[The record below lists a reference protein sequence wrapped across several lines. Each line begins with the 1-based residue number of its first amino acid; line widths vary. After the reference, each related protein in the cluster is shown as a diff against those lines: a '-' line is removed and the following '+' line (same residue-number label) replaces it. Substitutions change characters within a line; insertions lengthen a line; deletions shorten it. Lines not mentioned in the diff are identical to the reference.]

1 VYLFIKLKPAKWFFT
16 ALVTIVVL
24 ASRPVLAQTTTI
36 SWDSLPSGA
45 GVFVTPDSPA
55 YDGYDFFFGDSTF
68 GSIGP
73 NDGNHG
79 PLQYTLPGSPLL
91 GGSAPYNAWG
101 NTPIRVESLD
111 PTPDE
116 AFTFSGW
123 FSGQP
128 NLGSGAAQVEA
139 EGFTGTS
146 STPSFTTTFSLPS
159 DGSWVDEDLTAF
171 GAFNKFLLSPLD
183 ASGNPSAFLAGYI
196 YMDDVQFTVVPEPSS
211 WALAIV
217 AGAALF
223 CINRRWRAT
232 GAARLV

>member
-1 VYLFIKLKPAKWFFT
+1 M
-16 ALVTIVVL
+16 
-24 ASRPVLAQTTTI
+24 
-36 SWDSLPSGA
+36 
-45 GVFVTPDSPA
+45 
-55 YDGYDFFFGDSTF
+55 
-68 GSIGP
+68 
-73 NDGNHG
+73 
-79 PLQYTLPGSPLL
+79 
-91 GGSAPYNAWG
+91 
-101 NTPIRVESLD
+101 
-111 PTPDE
+111 
-116 AFTFSGW
+116 
-123 FSGQP
+123 
-128 NLGSGAAQVEA
+128 EA

-211 WALAIV
+211 WALAT

>member
-1 VYLFIKLKPAKWFFT
+1 
-16 ALVTIVVL
+16 
-24 ASRPVLAQTTTI
+24 
-36 SWDSLPSGA
+36 
-45 GVFVTPDSPA
+45 
-55 YDGYDFFFGDSTF
+55 
-68 GSIGP
+68 
-73 NDGNHG
+73 
-79 PLQYTLPGSPLL
+79 
-91 GGSAPYNAWG
+91 
-101 NTPIRVESLD
+101 LD

-128 NLGSGAAQVEA
+128 NLGSGAAQVEV

-146 STPSFTTTFSLPS
+146 STPSVTTTFSLPS

-183 ASGNPSAFLAGYI
+183 SSGNPSAFLEGYI
-196 YMDDVQFTVVPEPSS
+196 YMDDVQLTVVPEPSS
-211 WALAIV
+211 WMLTTV

-232 GAARLV
+232 GAARLA